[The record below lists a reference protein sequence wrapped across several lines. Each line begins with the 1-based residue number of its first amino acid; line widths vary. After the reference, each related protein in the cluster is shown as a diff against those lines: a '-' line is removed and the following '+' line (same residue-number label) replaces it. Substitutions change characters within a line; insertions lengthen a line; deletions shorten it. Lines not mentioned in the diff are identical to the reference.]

1 MPRRGHPEA
10 TWSRPPIRARSA
22 STYAWRGSASITLDI
37 SAPRKAVGI
46 RRPSD
51 LSGQASS
58 PAPAAAGDRLIQV
71 AVIGYGYWGP
81 NLVRNF
87 WETPGCQVRAVSDK
101 REDQLARALARYP
114 AITTTTDC
122 HAVIADPEVDAVVI
136 MTPVSTH
143 FELALEALQ
152 AGKHVLLAKPI
163 ATSSEQATVLIE
175 EAARRRLVLMVDHTF
190 IYTDAVRRIK
200 QLVDDGSLGPLYYYD
215 SVRVNLG
222 LFQHDVNV
230 LWDLAVHDL
239 SIMDF
244 VLGEQP
250 RAVAATGAAHIP
262 GQPVNIAYLT
272 CFFDSNLLA
281 HHHVNWL
288 APVKVRRTLVSG
300 EQKMIVYDDLEPS
313 EKVKVYDRGVM
324 LNSEPEQVA
333 ESLINYRTGDMWA
346 PQISLTEGLRVEANH
361 FLECIRE
368 GRQSLSDGYAG
379 LRVISLLEA
388 ASRSLGQR
396 GRLVETSAGLA
407 QGRPAV

>member
-1 MPRRGHPEA
+1 MRRLPTLGRRESP
-10 TWSRPPIRARSA
+10 SA
-22 STYAWRGSASITLDI
+22 VE
-37 SAPRKAVGI
+37 AVGE
-46 RRPSD
+46 PE
-51 LSGQASS
+51 
-58 PAPAAAGDRLIQV
+58 IQIG
-71 AVIGYGYWGP
+71 VIGYGYWGP

-87 WETPGCQVRAVSDK
+87 WEIPACRVRVVSDK
-101 REDQLARALARYP
+101 REGQLTLAAARYP

-122 HAVIADPEVDAVVI
+122 HALLADPAVDAVVI

-143 FELALEALQ
+143 FELALEALR
-152 AGKHVLLAKPI
+152 AGKHVLVAKPI
-163 ATSSEQATVLIE
+163 ATSSEQAAVLIE
-175 EAARRRLVLMVDHTF
+175 EAERRNLVLMVDHTF

-200 QLVDDGSLGPLYYYD
+200 QLVDDGSLGRLYYYD

-239 SIMDF
+239 SIMDY

-300 EQKMIVYDDLEPS
+300 ERKMIVYDDLEPS
-313 EKVKVYDRGVM
+313 EKVKLYDRGVT
-324 LNSEPEQVA
+324 LNSEPERVA

-361 FLECIRE
+361 FLECIRD
-368 GRQSLSDGYAG
+368 GLQPLSDGHAG

-388 ASRSLGQR
+388 ASRSLAHRGQ
-396 GRLVETSAGLA
+396 LVETSAGLA
-407 QGRPAV
+407 RGQLAV